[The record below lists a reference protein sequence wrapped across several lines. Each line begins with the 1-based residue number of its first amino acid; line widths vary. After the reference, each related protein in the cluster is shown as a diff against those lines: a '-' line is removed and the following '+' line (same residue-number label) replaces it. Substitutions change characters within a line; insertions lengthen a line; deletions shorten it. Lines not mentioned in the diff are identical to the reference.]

1 LSPAGEPALKR
12 VGPAVTLPKLS
23 IAAKLYVIFALMAA
37 TTLALSTVAVRSAR
51 DHAAIT
57 DTFESANNGSSNV
70 ARVNGLLYG
79 VIMETAASIY
89 RLTGKRPSNTP
100 MR

>member
-37 TTLALSTVAVRSAR
+37 ATLALSTVAVRSAR
-51 DHAAIT
+51 ATMPPSPTH
-57 DTFESANNGSSNV
+57 SNPP
-70 ARVNGLLYG
+70 
-79 VIMETAASIY
+79 ITAAGTSRASTAY
-89 RLTGKRPSNTP
+89 STA
-100 MR
+100 